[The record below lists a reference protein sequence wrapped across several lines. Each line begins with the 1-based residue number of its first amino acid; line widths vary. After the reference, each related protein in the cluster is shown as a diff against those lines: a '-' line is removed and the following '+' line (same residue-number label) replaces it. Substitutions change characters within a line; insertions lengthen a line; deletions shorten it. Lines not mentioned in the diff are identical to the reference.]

1 VDLAVVHQEVAD
13 LLAVEEQKQVV
24 AINHHKNSSLK
35 SSNIF

>member
-1 VDLAVVHQEVAD
+1 
-13 LLAVEEQKQVV
+13 VEEQKQVV